1 MPPPAPFVVF
11 TDLDGALLARTTFAA
26 DAAADALD
34 ALSRAQIPLVFCSSK
49 TRAEIELLQQRLDVH
64 HPFIAENGGA
74 LYIPDGYFTF
84 DVPYA
89 RPSTSG
95 YLVVQYGRPYG
106 DVVQALS
113 RAARRA
119 RVPVLGFNEMS
130 VEDVARVCGLPLL
143 SARLAKLRDYSEP
156 FRIVASTRGAR
167 RQLEHALNAEGFGCA
182 AGGLFDLAGFHRDQG
197 LPVRMLTTLYRRSMG
212 RARTV
217 GLGDGFDDVPL
228 LRRVD
233 LPVVVAGNSPER
245 SAQLLGSVPHAV
257 VTRTAGPAGWAEQIF
272 DILTRATIVGSDAI
286 QGAE

>member
-1 MPPPAPFVVF
+1 MPHAVPFVVF
-11 TDLDGALLARTTFAA
+11 TDLDGTLLDGTTFAA
-26 DAAADALD
+26 DAAVDAIG
-34 ALSRAQIPLVFCSSK
+34 ALSRAQIPLVFCSRK

-95 YLVVQYGRPYG
+95 YIVVQYGRPYAE
-106 DVVQALS
+106 VVQALS

-130 VEDVARVCGLPLL
+130 VEDVARVCELPLL
-143 SARLAKLRDYSEP
+143 SARLAKLREYSEP
-156 FRIVASTRGAR
+156 FRIVASARSAR
-167 RQLEHALNAEGFGCA
+167 RQLEHALNAEGFACS
-182 AGGLFDLAGFHRDQG
+182 AGGPFDLAGFHRDQG
-197 LPVRMLTTLYRRSMG
+197 LPVRMLITLYRRSMG

-233 LPVVVAGNSPER
+233 MPVVVTGTSPER

-257 VTRTAGPAGWAEQIF
+257 VTRAAGPAGWAQQIIE
-272 DILTRATIVGSDAI
+272 ILTQATADG
-286 QGAE
+286 